1 MNMSFFISSQSMYDI
16 VIIGGGPAGL
26 TAGIYASSLGLK
38 TLIIEGESPP
48 RITLATKINNY
59 PGFPE
64 GISGIEL
71 LNKIKKQALSYGVEI
86 IKGNVSSLNLIGPIK
101 NVIVRNKNITCKA
114 IILAI
119 GIKSTELKI
128 EGEDKF
134 IGLGL
139 SYCVVCDGPL
149 FKNKRVLLIGSG
161 EEAIEDALFLS
172 NLASEVFFIAL
183 EKINEE
189 QINLLKNNGIKI
201 LEGVKLKAIKGEKIV
216 QKVLLEKIDGK
227 EELLDIDGIFIV
239 TREIPLMKI
248 LSKAGLEIEGNY
260 IKVNNKQET
269 NIEGVYAAGDCTGG
283 GAQVVIAAG
292 EGAKAAIN
300 AAAYIKKLDKIPIL
314 WKK

>member
-183 EKINEE
+183 EKMNEE

-201 LEGVKLKAIKGEKIV
+201 LEGVKLKAIRGEKIV

>member
-1 MNMSFFISSQSMYDI
+1 MYDI

-64 GISGIEL
+64 GISGIDL

>member
-1 MNMSFFISSQSMYDI
+1 MYDI

>member
-64 GISGIEL
+64 GISGIDL

-183 EKINEE
+183 EKMNEE

>member
-1 MNMSFFISSQSMYDI
+1 MYDI

-183 EKINEE
+183 EKMNEE

-227 EELLDIDGIFIV
+227 EELLNIDGIFIV

>member
-1 MNMSFFISSQSMYDI
+1 MYDI

-183 EKINEE
+183 EKMNEE

>member
-1 MNMSFFISSQSMYDI
+1 MYDI

-64 GISGIEL
+64 GISGIDL

-183 EKINEE
+183 EKMNEE

>member
-1 MNMSFFISSQSMYDI
+1 MYDI

-183 EKINEE
+183 EKMNEE

-201 LEGVKLKAIKGEKIV
+201 LEGVKLKAIRGEKIV